1 VRALVS
7 GVRALAASLALLMLA
22 GCASM
27 SPSATGTTATAELR
41 NVGGQ
46 PVGTATFAQVDDVVR
61 IVIEAQGLPAGIKG
75 VHIHEVGACEGPTF
89 SSAGGH
95 FNPLGKQ
102 HGSLNPQGPHAGDL
116 ASITI
121 GADGKGRM
129 ETTTQLITLGSG
141 STSLFD
147 ANGSA
152 LIVHAAPDDFRTD
165 PTGNSGARIA
175 CGVISKK

>member
-1 VRALVS
+1 
-7 GVRALAASLALLMLA
+7 VRALAPSVALLLLA

-27 SPSATGTTATAELR
+27 STSPSGTTATAELR
-41 NVGGQ
+41 SVGGQ
-46 PVGTATFAQVDDVVR
+46 PVGTATFTQVDAVVR
-61 IVIEAQGLPAGIKG
+61 IVIEAQGLPAGVKG

-116 ASITI
+116 ASITV

-129 ETTTQLITLGSG
+129 ETTTELITLGTGAS
-141 STSLFD
+141 SLFD
-147 ANGSA
+147 ANGST
-152 LIVHAAPDDFRTD
+152 LVIHAAPDDFRTD

-175 CGVISKK
+175 CGTISKK

>member
-1 VRALVS
+1 M
-7 GVRALAASLALLMLA
+7 RALAASVALLMLA

-27 SPSATGTTATAELR
+27 STSASGTTALAELR

-46 PVGTATFAQVDDVVR
+46 PVGTATLTQVDDVVR

-75 VHIHEVGACEGPTF
+75 LHIHEIGACDGPTF

-102 HGSLNPQGPHAGDL
+102 HGSLNPQGAHAGDL

-129 ETTTQLITLGSG
+129 ETTTPLITLATG

-147 ANGSA
+147 ADGSA
-152 LIVHAAPDDFRTD
+152 LVIHAAPDDFRTD

-175 CGVISKK
+175 CGVVER

>member
-1 VRALVS
+1 M
-7 GVRALAASLALLMLA
+7 RALALGLALLMLA

-27 SPSATGTTATAELR
+27 SPSATSITATAELR
-41 NVGGQ
+41 NVSGQ
-46 PVGTATFAQVDDVVR
+46 PVGTAMFTQVDSIVR
-61 IVIEAQGLPAGIKG
+61 IVIEAQGLPSGIKG

-116 ASITI
+116 ASITV

-129 ETTTQLITLGSG
+129 ETTTELITLGTGAS
-141 STSLFD
+141 SLFD

-152 LIVHAAPDDFRTD
+152 LVIHAAPDDFRTD

-175 CGVISKK
+175 CGTISKK